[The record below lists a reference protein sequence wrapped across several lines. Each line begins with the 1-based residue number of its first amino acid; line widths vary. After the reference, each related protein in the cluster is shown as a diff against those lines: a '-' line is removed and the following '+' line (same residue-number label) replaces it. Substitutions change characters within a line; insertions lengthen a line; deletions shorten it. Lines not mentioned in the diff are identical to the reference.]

1 VDYIRLGSS
10 GLEVSPIGVGAMAFG
25 EAGRGPHPWAIG
37 LEASREAVRV
47 ALELGLNLFDTANVY
62 SAGTAEEILGTLL
75 REMATREEVVIATKV
90 QGRMGPGPNREGL
103 SRKAIRQEVDASLRR
118 LGVDYIDLL
127 QIHRFDKTTPLD
139 ETLTALD
146 DLVRAGKVLYLGASS
161 MDAWRFVQARD
172 RQRELGLAQFV
183 SMQNQYSLIAR
194 EDEREMIPYCA
205 DAGVGL
211 IPWSPLGRGKLARPW
226 GTVTAR
232 TESDPI
238 QLGFYKQAVE
248 SDEAVVNAVQQ
259 VAEELGRPMAH
270 VAIAWLRRQPAFCAP
285 LIGATKPG
293 HLTEAVAA
301 LDLVLT
307 DDQAA
312 RLEAPYAPRMPE
324 LY

>member
-1 VDYIRLGSS
+1 MEYVRLGTS
-10 GLEVSPIGVGAMAFG
+10 GLEISPIGVGAMAFG
-25 EAGRGPHPWAIG
+25 ESERSLHPWGIG
-37 LEASREAVRV
+37 VDESREIVRV
-47 ALELGLNLFDTANVY
+47 ALELGLNFFDTANVY
-62 SAGTAEEILGTLL
+62 GRGAAEEILGELL

-90 QGRMGPGPNREGL
+90 QGRMGAGPNREGL

-118 LGVDYIDLL
+118 LGVEYIDLL
-127 QIHRFDKTTPLD
+127 QIHRFDKVTPLD

-161 MDAWRFVQARD
+161 MDTWRFVKARE
-172 RQRELGLAQFV
+172 RQRELGLATFV
-183 SMQNQYSLIAR
+183 SMQNQFSLITR
-194 EDEREMIPYCA
+194 EEEREMLPYCA
-205 DAGVGL
+205 EAGVGL

-226 GTVTAR
+226 GTVTRR

-238 QLGFYKQAVE
+238 QRGFYKQAVE

-270 VAIAWLRRQPAFCAP
+270 VAIAWLRRQPALSAP
-285 LIGATKPG
+285 LIGVTKPS
-293 HLTEAVAA
+293 HLTDAVAA
-301 LDLVLT
+301 LDLELS

-312 RLEAPYAPRMPE
+312 RLEAPYVPRRPE

>member
-1 VDYIRLGSS
+1 
-10 GLEVSPIGVGAMAFG
+10 
-25 EAGRGPHPWAIG
+25 
-37 LEASREAVRV
+37 
-47 ALELGLNLFDTANVY
+47 
-62 SAGTAEEILGTLL
+62 
-75 REMATREEVVIATKV
+75 
-90 QGRMGPGPNREGL
+90 
-103 SRKAIRQEVDASLRR
+103 
-118 LGVDYIDLL
+118 
-127 QIHRFDKTTPLD
+127 
-139 ETLTALD
+139 
-146 DLVRAGKVLYLGASS
+146 
-161 MDAWRFVQARD
+161 
-172 RQRELGLAQFV
+172 
-183 SMQNQYSLIAR
+183 MQNQYSLIAR